1 MDYSFD
7 DSDEDNNKNR
17 KLSAKTTDDVNIL
30 DTDANTSA
38 ENSSGED
45 GEKESMEE
53 NVQKSVQ
60 DDASKEERTMCTIY
74 KPTFRSKWMEKAL
87 NNEVSFKKVHELF

>member
-7 DSDEDNNKNR
+7 DSDEDNNENR
-17 KLSAKTTDDVNIL
+17 KLPAKTTDDVNIL
-30 DTDANTSA
+30 DEDANTSA
-38 ENSSGED
+38 ENSSGGD
-45 GEKESMEE
+45 GEKESIEE
-53 NVQKSVQ
+53 NVQESLQ